1 MTQVDLSPA
10 PGQPQP
16 EHNVTPP
23 PPMPASGSFRPAAT
37 APALAYYPPLVATV
51 PQPQKTMSVF
61 GKIGI
66 AVVSLLIILY
76 AVTAPV
82 PNITDPA
89 EALGYRFGK
98 VLAGCLFPFL
108 IAYPIAGRRKA
119 RNPNL
124 FAGIFCGIAFFILL
138 ANVAG
143 SGALQTETNDQKVS
157 RLMHEAAGTQPVRK
171 PLFGE
176 PKADTRLRDLFKAI
190 ISANKEYQQE
200 TEKVRHQPDRQTCHA
215 PVVRRS

>member
-37 APALAYYPPLVATV
+37 APAPAYYPPLVATV

-66 AVVSLLIILY
+66 VILFFIFAIGYAFLAPLPDLPNEAQAV
-76 AVTAPV
+76 
-82 PNITDPA
+82 
-89 EALGYRFGK
+89 GYRLGT
-98 VLAGCLFPFL
+98 LIGAILFPFL

-157 RLMHEAAGTQPVRK
+157 RLMHEAAGTQPVR
-171 PLFGE
+171 PDDRAVHGVGAVEDGLPVCAVVPTE
-176 PKADTRLRDLFKAI
+176 SAVLDTRKSCGAI
-190 ISANKEYQQE
+190 
-200 TEKVRHQPDRQTCHA
+200 
-215 PVVRRS
+215 